1 MKHYTQLIN
10 TELVARLMR
19 ETAKECGMTRL
30 SSSADRVWLSEF
42 RRVDPTGDTNR
53 DSFRRIT
60 RRYDVVTNN
69 FLDLLEC
76 KVKAERF
83 TLANCNVKVKL
94 ALGIPRKREYDNA
107 VYADRKYL
115 EACEKATEIY
125 EKIAS
130 TYLERRPELKKY
142 NPDYFTIVSTYA
154 ELGKFLPLH
163 FWEADRF
170 VANLHPN
177 LSPLHISEWES
188 LVEEERKEIQN
199 AQNELKSIYYSIQP
213 EVPHCRYSYVTD
225 DGKSTIGDTY
235 VRLTARI
242 KN

>member
-10 TELVARLMR
+10 TPLAARLMS

-30 SSSADRVWLSEF
+30 YSSADRVWLGEF

-69 FLDLLEC
+69 FLELLDC

-83 TLANCNVKVKL
+83 TLADCNVKVKL
-94 ALGIPRKREYDNA
+94 ALGIPREREYDNA
-107 VYADRKYL
+107 VYTDRKYL
-115 EACEKATEIY
+115 ESCEKATEIY

-142 NPDYFTIVSTYA
+142 NPDYFTIVSPYA

-163 FWEADRF
+163 LWEADPF
-170 VANLHPN
+170 VDQDGRH
-177 LSPLHISEWES
+177 
-188 LVEEERKEIQN
+188 EILN
-199 AQNELKSIYYSIQP
+199 AQNELESIYYSIQP
-213 EVPHCRYSYVTD
+213 KVPHYRYSYVTD
-225 DGKSTIGDTY
+225 NSKNTIGDTY
-235 VRLTARI
+235 VRLTAR
-242 KN
+242 KL